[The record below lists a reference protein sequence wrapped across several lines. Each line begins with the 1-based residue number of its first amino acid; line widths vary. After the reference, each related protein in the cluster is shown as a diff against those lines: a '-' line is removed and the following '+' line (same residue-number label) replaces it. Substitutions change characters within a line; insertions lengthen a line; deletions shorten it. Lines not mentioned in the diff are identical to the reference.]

1 MTNDLIFVSLLCS
14 FIIGTLAGACGLWLC
29 LRCRC
34 EPGGG
39 GGGTSSRSA
48 VAPLRMRPPIT
59 TGGGAPVAPD
69 RS

>member
-14 FIIGTLAGACGLWLC
+14 FIIGTLVGACALWLC
-29 LRCRC
+29 VRRCRC

-39 GGGTSSRSA
+39 ASSRSA
-48 VAPLRMRPPIT
+48 VAPLRLRPPPT
-59 TGGGAPVAPD
+59 AGGGAPVAPD

>member
-14 FIIGTLAGACGLWLC
+14 FIIGTLVGACGLWLC
-29 LRCRC
+29 VRCRC

-39 GGGTSSRSA
+39 ASRSA
-48 VAPLRMRPPIT
+48 VAPLRLRPT

>member
-39 GGGTSSRSA
+39 GSLSRSA

-59 TGGGAPVAPD
+59 TVGGAPVAPD

>member
-1 MTNDLIFVSLLCS
+1 MSNDLIFVSLLCS

-39 GGGTSSRSA
+39 GGSSSRSA
-48 VAPLRMRPPIT
+48 AAPLRLRPT